1 MVELRGVRFTK
12 AIIDERQAKF
22 DAIAFRESVR
32 PKEFPCPLIDPGRG
46 DGATG
51 NGQSASGIP
60 TTRALSVSLAETA
73 VKRSSWLHAVTAKAM
88 KISSHVR
95 IRHLVA
101 SLTRVGHQ
109 PTCQRAIHCYAL
121 AFKLCFVG
129 CNE

>member
-88 KISSHVR
+88 KISSHPTLGR
-95 IRHLVA
+95 EPYSRRAPADLPACHTL
-101 SLTRVGHQ
+101 LRVG
-109 PTCQRAIHCYAL
+109 I
-121 AFKLCFVG
+121 
-129 CNE
+129 